1 MKREESLIQTDT
13 VRVRSME
20 LPPGDATPWHFHR
33 EVTDHLVGL
42 TGLIVV
48 RLQQPAAVF
57 ELQPGQRFT
66 VEVGRV
72 HQVANGSPTQPAS
85 YLLIQGVGHYDFN
98 TVDPEHG

>member
-1 MKREESLIQTDT
+1 MKREETLIQTDT

-20 LPPGDATPWHFHR
+20 LPPGDSTPWHFHR

-42 TGLIVV
+42 TGVIVV
-48 RLQQPAAVF
+48 RLKQPAAVL

-72 HQVANGSPTQPAS
+72 HQVANGSPTEPAS
-85 YLLIQGVGHYDFN
+85 YLLIQGIGRYDFN
-98 TVDPEHG
+98 TVDSDHG